1 MILMKKILFIILFLE
16 IISKKQLN
24 KKLLS
29 LLESI
34 DQNNYNPD
42 SFNLHNSFHLLE
54 FCNQFKTYFSET
66 EDKCFESIFLKIVD
80 YNYSNLY
87 FYSGHKIPEIGD
99 EDSCLKENSTYLL
112 ALLTYKINERSIK
125 IEDKISIFT
134 SKEKANL
141 GICLWNDCNN
151 FIKRNIIDKMDE
163 TFKKNLNKIYNI
175 TDIKVIYNYDALN
188 KEKSVLSKKIKIFG
202 IILLIYFIIFAILKI
217 IMFIYTRHILPS
229 ENNYELKKEKRKKID
244 YLKMEETNIIKEE
257 ENEED
262 FNDEDEE
269 EEKKKKNNSQNSK
282 KSLENMEELKNKSKN
297 KSKDDDENEED
308 EDNEEDDEEND
319 EDDENDSKIS
329 NDSLF
334 KKEIEQSK
342 IKYIERNLNKLVNN
356 VNQGDLENDIDDK
369 LGNKV
374 QLLNTN
380 NEIKINKASA
390 PSFSLNDFNKS
401 FLKLISL
408 NTLTEFKNQIYS
420 NKGLEMITG
429 LRIFFLILITL
440 NITFNLFLES
450 PSVKQIN
457 YQFLQDFLFGS
468 IKFSSFGFYFWI
480 YLDGFVYT
488 FKLMHFVKNDRN
500 FKRFILFLIN
510 LIPKIFVFI
519 MIFYGVYYFQKDIG
533 KIFDLSTLYQ
543 QHTENDYDYKC
554 LKNPFYLLFPFIN
567 SVASK
572 NNKMVYNYFNNCY
585 QFVYVVINELYC
597 IILFIIIFYF
607 CYKYKSKIFDLI
619 ISIIVLINILI
630 MNLLPYFIEKVK
642 DEKYYLLKYV
652 MGETFSLRYPH
663 TMFNIFFLGIFSGL
677 IYYYHYFSVKDLNSF
692 LNEDYLPFQFL
703 SNLMQFLFKFSWI
716 IKLILVLI
724 SLGIIILDSLTY
736 YIVQNNGSD
745 KQILYNFSGF
755 LKFCYLYETPI
766 IIFCGSVLLIFLLF
780 AEDKFQI
787 KAFLGSRIFYIM
799 EKVSF
804 SYICLIQMIS
814 LIFFSSSNYHGESW
828 TFLFFYYITCFLF
841 PAGLFC
847 SFLFTLV
854 FELPAKILANNLRG
868 KDMKRKKLN

>member
-1 MILMKKILFIILFLE
+1 MIPMRNILLIILFLE
-16 IISKKQLN
+16 IITKKQLS

-34 DQNNYNPD
+34 DQNSYNPD

-54 FCNQFKTYFSET
+54 FCNQFKSYFSEK

-99 EDSCLKENSTYLL
+99 ESSCLKENSTYLL
-112 ALLTYKINERSIK
+112 ALLTYKINETSIK
-125 IEDKISIFT
+125 VEDKISVFT

-141 GICLWNDCNN
+141 GICLWNDCNS
-151 FIKRNIIDKMDE
+151 FIKRNLIDKMDE
-163 TFKKNLNKIYNI
+163 TFKKNLNKIYKI
-175 TDIKVIYNYDALN
+175 KDIKAIYNYDALN
-188 KEKSVLSKKIKIFG
+188 KDKNVFSTKIKIFSVL
-202 IILLIYFIIFAILKI
+202 LLIYIMVFVVLKI
-217 IMFIYTRHILPS
+217 IMFVYTRHKSPDNI
-229 ENNYELKKEKRKKID
+229 YELRKERRKKID

-269 EEKKKKNNSQNSK
+269 DEKKKKNNSGGSK
-282 KSLENMEELKNKSKN
+282 KIQLENIDEIKNKSKN
-297 KSKDDDENEED
+297 KSKDDEENEED

-319 EDDENDSKIS
+319 EEDDNDSKIS

-342 IKYIERNLNKLVNN
+342 IKYIERNLNKMVNN
-356 VNQGDLENDIDDK
+356 ANQGELETDMDDK
-369 LGNKV
+369 FAKKV
-374 QLLNTN
+374 QLINKNEINTN
-380 NEIKINKASA
+380 KTPAS
-390 PSFSLNDFNKS
+390 SFSLINFNKS
-401 FLKLISL
+401 FLKLIKL
-408 NTLTEFKNQIYS
+408 KTLTEFKNQIYS

-440 NITFNLFLES
+440 NTSFNLFLES

-457 YQFLQDFLFGS
+457 YKYLQDFLFGS

-500 FKRFILFLIN
+500 FKRFALFMIN

-533 KIFDLSTLYQ
+533 KIFELSSLFEQYA
-543 QHTENDYDYKC
+543 ENDYDYKC

-567 SVASK
+567 SIASK

-585 QFVYVVINELYC
+585 QFAYVVINELYC

-607 CYKYKSKIFDLI
+607 CYKYKSKILDLT
-619 ISIIVLINILI
+619 ISIIVLLNILI
-630 MNLLPYFIEKVK
+630 MNLLPYFTEKVK

-663 TMFNIFFLGIFSGL
+663 TMFNIFFMGVFSGL
-677 IYYYHYFSVKDLNSF
+677 IYYYHYFSVNDLNSY
-692 LNEDYLPFQFL
+692 LNEEYLPFQFL
-703 SNLMQFLFKFSWI
+703 STLLQFLFKFDWI

-724 SLGIIILDSLTY
+724 SLGIIILDCLTF
-736 YIVQNNGSD
+736 YIVQSGGSD
-745 KQILYNFSGF
+745 RQILYNFSGF
-755 LKFCYLYETPI
+755 LKFIYLYETPI
-766 IIFCGSVLLIFLLF
+766 VIFCCSVLLIFLLF

-804 SYICLIQMIS
+804 SYICLIQMIN
-814 LIFFSSSNYHGESW
+814 LIFLSSSNYYGESW

-841 PAGLFC
+841 PAGLFM
-847 SFLFTLV
+847 SFIFTLV